1 MDQKLP
7 YYMAYPMTLDF
18 EDERAERMDY
28 EYLRSMYPEIPKTI
42 LPYVEEEC
50 DRMAYENSMIYDQYP
65 DKLQLK
71 LMCRRVYDNV
81 RKHER
86 MFYEDE
92 DQRISEGN
100 TEGEKISATV
110 RERGRNRDNSPASLR
125 DFIEVMLYQDS
136 WQGCRRRLVVD
147 CLVKRCRLLYVVQ
160 VRLTIRPVR

>member
-65 DKLQLK
+65 DKLQLR
-71 LMCRRVYDNV
+71 LMCGRICADIK
-81 RKHER
+81 KHEKSSR
-86 MFYEDE
+86 NESM
-92 DQRISEGN
+92 
-100 TEGEKISATV
+100 
-110 RERGRNRDNSPASLR
+110 RELLNDMEQGGKWLR
-125 DFIEVMLYQDS
+125 DLTEVMLYQELF
-136 WQGCRRRLVVD
+136 RRRSGQ
-147 CLVKRCRLLYVVQ
+147 RRSARRFY
-160 VRLTIRPVR
+160 

>member
-65 DKLQLK
+65 DKLQLR
-71 LMCRRVYDNV
+71 LMCGRICADIK
-81 RKHER
+81 KHEKLSR
-86 MFYEDE
+86 NESM
-92 DQRISEGN
+92 
-100 TEGEKISATV
+100 
-110 RERGRNRDNSPASLR
+110 REHLNDMEQGGKWLR
-125 DFIEVMLYQDS
+125 DLTEVMLYQELF
-136 WQGCRRRLVVD
+136 RRRSG
-147 CLVKRCRLLYVVQ
+147 RRRSARRFY
-160 VRLTIRPVR
+160 

>member
-65 DKLQLK
+65 DKLQLR
-71 LMCRRVYDNV
+71 LMCGRICADIK
-81 RKHER
+81 KHEKLSR
-86 MFYEDE
+86 NESM
-92 DQRISEGN
+92 
-100 TEGEKISATV
+100 
-110 RERGRNRDNSPASLR
+110 RELLNDMEQGGKWLR
-125 DFIEVMLYQDS
+125 DLTEVMLYQELI
-136 WQGCRRRLVVD
+136 RRRSGQ
-147 CLVKRCRLLYVVQ
+147 RRSARRFY
-160 VRLTIRPVR
+160 

>member
-65 DKLQLK
+65 DKLQLRMMCGRICENIKRNKK
-71 LMCRRVYDNV
+71 LFRSESMAG
-81 RKHER
+81 
-86 MFYEDE
+86 
-92 DQRISEGN
+92 ISSDTDHG
-100 TEGEKISATV
+100 
-110 RERGRNRDNSPASLR
+110 GRWLR
-125 DFIEVMLYQDS
+125 NLVEVMLYQELY
-136 WQGCRRRLVVD
+136 RRRSGRRRMRR
-147 CLVKRCRLLYVVQ
+147 KFY
-160 VRLTIRPVR
+160 

>member
-65 DKLQLK
+65 DKLQLR
-71 LMCRRVYDNV
+71 LMCGRICADIK
-81 RKHER
+81 KHEKLSR
-86 MFYEDE
+86 NESM
-92 DQRISEGN
+92 
-100 TEGEKISATV
+100 
-110 RERGRNRDNSPASLR
+110 RELLNDMEQGGKWLR
-125 DFIEVMLYQDS
+125 DLTEVMLYQELF
-136 WQGCRRRLVVD
+136 RRRSGQH
-147 CLVKRCRLLYVVQ
+147 RSARRFY
-160 VRLTIRPVR
+160 

>member
-65 DKLQLK
+65 DKLQLR
-71 LMCRRVYDNV
+71 LMCGRICADIK
-81 RKHER
+81 KHEKLSR
-86 MFYEDE
+86 NESM
-92 DQRISEGN
+92 
-100 TEGEKISATV
+100 
-110 RERGRNRDNSPASLR
+110 RELLNDMEQGGKWLR
-125 DFIEVMLYQDS
+125 DLTEVMLYQELF
-136 WQGCRRRLVVD
+136 RRRSG
-147 CLVKRCRLLYVVQ
+147 RRRS
-160 VRLTIRPVR
+160 VRRFY

>member
-65 DKLQLK
+65 DKLQLR
-71 LMCRRVYDNV
+71 LMCGRICADIK
-81 RKHER
+81 KHEKLSR
-86 MFYEDE
+86 NESMRELLNDME
-92 DQRISEGN
+92 QGGKWLRDL
-100 TEGEKISATV
+100 TEELLYQQLF
-110 RERGRNRDNSPASLR
+110 RRRRGRRRPA
-125 DFIEVMLYQDS
+125 
-136 WQGCRRRLVVD
+136 RRF
-147 CLVKRCRLLYVVQ
+147 Y
-160 VRLTIRPVR
+160 

>member
-65 DKLQLK
+65 DKLQLR
-71 LMCRRVYDNV
+71 LMCGRICADIK
-81 RKHER
+81 KHEKLSR
-86 MFYEDE
+86 NESM
-92 DQRISEGN
+92 
-100 TEGEKISATV
+100 
-110 RERGRNRDNSPASLR
+110 RELLNDMEQGGKWLR
-125 DFIEVMLYQDS
+125 DLTEVMLYQELF
-136 WQGCRRRLVVD
+136 RRRGGQ
-147 CLVKRCRLLYVVQ
+147 RRSARRFY
-160 VRLTIRPVR
+160 

>member
-65 DKLQLK
+65 DKLQLR
-71 LMCRRVYDNV
+71 LMCGRICADIK
-81 RKHER
+81 KHEKLSR
-86 MFYEDE
+86 NESM
-92 DQRISEGN
+92 
-100 TEGEKISATV
+100 
-110 RERGRNRDNSPASLR
+110 RELLNDMEQGGKWLR
-125 DFIEVMLYQDS
+125 DLTEVMLYQELF
-136 WQGCRRRLVVD
+136 RRRSGQ
-147 CLVKRCRLLYVVQ
+147 RRSARRFY
-160 VRLTIRPVR
+160 

>member
-65 DKLQLK
+65 DKLQLR
-71 LMCRRVYDNV
+71 LMCGRICADIK
-81 RKHER
+81 KHEKVSR
-86 MFYEDE
+86 NESM
-92 DQRISEGN
+92 
-100 TEGEKISATV
+100 
-110 RERGRNRDNSPASLR
+110 RELLNDMEQGGKWLR
-125 DFIEVMLYQDS
+125 DLTEVMLYQELF
-136 WQGCRRRLVVD
+136 RRRSGQ
-147 CLVKRCRLLYVVQ
+147 RRSARRFY
-160 VRLTIRPVR
+160 

>member
-65 DKLQLK
+65 DKLQLR
-71 LMCRRVYDNV
+71 LMCGRICADIK
-81 RKHER
+81 KHEKLSR
-86 MFYEDE
+86 NESMRELLNDME
-92 DQRISEGN
+92 EG
-100 TEGEKISATV
+100 GKW
-110 RERGRNRDNSPASLR
+110 LR
-125 DFIEVMLYQDS
+125 DLTEVMLYQELF
-136 WQGCRRRLVVD
+136 RRRSGQ
-147 CLVKRCRLLYVVQ
+147 RRSARRFY
-160 VRLTIRPVR
+160 

>member
-65 DKLQLK
+65 DKLQLR
-71 LMCRRVYDNV
+71 LMCGRICADIK
-81 RKHER
+81 KHEKLSR
-86 MFYEDE
+86 NESM
-92 DQRISEGN
+92 
-100 TEGEKISATV
+100 
-110 RERGRNRDNSPASLR
+110 RELLNDMEQGGKWLR
-125 DFIEVMLYQDS
+125 DLKEVMLYQELF
-136 WQGCRRRLVVD
+136 RRRSGQ
-147 CLVKRCRLLYVVQ
+147 RRSARRFY
-160 VRLTIRPVR
+160 

>member
-65 DKLQLK
+65 DKLQLR
-71 LMCRRVYDNV
+71 LMCG
-81 RKHER
+81 
-86 MFYEDE
+86 
-92 DQRISEGN
+92 RICANIKKNEKLSGN
-100 TEGEKISATV
+100 ESM
-110 RERGRNRDNSPASLR
+110 RELLNDMEQGGNFLR
-125 DFIEVMLYQDS
+125 DLTEVMLYQELF
-136 WQGCRRRLVVD
+136 RRRSGQ
-147 CLVKRCRLLYVVQ
+147 RRSARRFY
-160 VRLTIRPVR
+160 